1 MQQLLRQGR
10 EFSELLVEVPIM
22 DQQGSGSGGADKL
35 LGQSTL
41 AGKQAETPTVLSK
54 GSVVLRIVN
63 IGREPRKPHAGG

>member
-10 EFSELLVEVPIM
+10 ELSELLVEVPIM
-22 DQQGSGSGGADKL
+22 DQQGGGAEKL

-41 AGKQAETPTVLSK
+41 AGKQPEAPTVLSK

-63 IGREPRKPHAGG
+63 IGREPRNPRAGG